1 MLWKMR
7 AAAGPREVRD
17 MRYENGWIF
26 ADGRFVRGG
35 FSVENGR
42 FAHVLEDVPGPA
54 EDLDGALV
62 IPGLVDIHV
71 HGCAGADFS
80 DGDYAGLVRMA
91 RYLARRGVTSFA
103 PASMTLPYDAL
114 DKAFHAAARLRREG
128 LADGARLVGI
138 QMEGPFLSREKR
150 GSQNPAYLRLPDWD
164 RFLRLYDAAEG
175 LLRIVDVAPE
185 LPGAAEFTRRASEK
199 CRVSVAHTAAGY
211 DQAAAVFDAGAT
223 HLTHLFNAMSGIH
236 HRHPGPIGAAS
247 ERENVTAELIC
258 DGIHVH
264 PSAVRMAFRLFP
276 GRICL
281 ISDALRCCG
290 MADGSYSLGGQEILL
305 SGGVARLTGG
315 AIAGSAA
322 NLYQC
327 MRRAVSFGIP
337 REQAVWAATAL
348 PARVIGRESETGA
361 IADGRA
367 ADFVICGGEL
377 EPRAVYLGGKRLEQS
392 PGPFAPSR

>member
-1 MLWKMR
+1 
-7 AAAGPREVRD
+7 

-42 FAHVLEDVPGPA
+42 FAHVLEDIPGPA

-91 RYLARRGVTSFA
+91 RHLARRGVTSFA

-128 LADGARLVGI
+128 LADGARLMGI

-185 LPGAAEFTRRASEK
+185 LPGAVEFTRRALEK

-322 NLYQC
+322 DLYQC

-377 EPRAVYLGGKRLEQS
+377 EPEAVYLGGKRLEQGV
-392 PGPFAPSR
+392 GPFAPNR

>member
-1 MLWKMR
+1 
-7 AAAGPREVRD
+7 

-26 ADGRFVRGG
+26 ADGRFARGG

-71 HGCAGADFS
+71 HGCAGAGFS

-128 LADGARLVGI
+128 LADGARLMGI

-185 LPGAAEFTRRASEK
+185 LPGAVEFTRRASEK

-322 NLYQC
+322 DLYQC

-377 EPRAVYLGGKRLEQS
+377 EPEAVYLGGKRLEQS
-392 PGPFAPSR
+392 VGPFAPSQ

>member
-1 MLWKMR
+1 
-7 AAAGPREVRD
+7 

-26 ADGRFVRGG
+26 AGGRFVRGG

-114 DKAFHAAARLRREG
+114 DRAFHAAARLRREG
-128 LADGARLVGI
+128 LADGARLMGI

-185 LPGAAEFTRRASEK
+185 LPGAVEFTRRASEK

-322 NLYQC
+322 DLYQC

-377 EPRAVYLGGKRLEQS
+377 EPEAVYLGGKRLEQS
-392 PGPFAPSR
+392 AGPFAPGR

>member
-1 MLWKMR
+1 
-7 AAAGPREVRD
+7 

-42 FAHVLEDVPGPA
+42 FAHVLEDIPGPA

-91 RYLARRGVTSFA
+91 RHLARRGVTSFA

-128 LADGARLVGI
+128 LADGARLMGI

-185 LPGAAEFTRRASEK
+185 LPGAVEFTRRASEK

-322 NLYQC
+322 DLYQC

-377 EPRAVYLGGKRLEQS
+377 EPEAVYLGGKRLEQGV
-392 PGPFAPSR
+392 GPFAPSL

>member
-1 MLWKMR
+1 
-7 AAAGPREVRD
+7 

-103 PASMTLPYDAL
+103 PASMTLPYNAL
-114 DKAFHAAARLRREG
+114 DKAFRAAARLRREG
-128 LADGARLVGI
+128 LADGARLMGI

-185 LPGAAEFTRRASEK
+185 LPGAVEFTRRASEK

-236 HRHPGPIGAAS
+236 HRHPGPIGVAS

-322 NLYQC
+322 DLYQC

-377 EPRAVYLGGKRLEQS
+377 EPEAVYLGGKRLEQS
-392 PGPFAPSR
+392 VGPFVPSR

>member
-1 MLWKMR
+1 
-7 AAAGPREVRD
+7 

-35 FSVENGR
+35 FSVENRR

-91 RYLARRGVTSFA
+91 RHLARRGVTSFA

-128 LADGARLVGI
+128 LADGARLMGI

-185 LPGAAEFTRRASEK
+185 LPGAVEFTCRASEK

-322 NLYQC
+322 DLYQC

-377 EPRAVYLGGKRLEQS
+377 EPEAVYLGGKRLEQS
-392 PGPFAPSR
+392 VGPFAPSR

>member
-1 MLWKMR
+1 
-7 AAAGPREVRD
+7 

-42 FAHVLEDVPGPA
+42 FAHVLEDIPGPA

-91 RYLARRGVTSFA
+91 RHLARRGVTSFA

-128 LADGARLVGI
+128 LADGARLMGI

-185 LPGAAEFTRRASEK
+185 LPGAVEFTRRASEK

-211 DQAAAVFDAGAT
+211 YQAAAVFDAGAT

-322 NLYQC
+322 DLYQC

-377 EPRAVYLGGKRLEQS
+377 EPEAVYLGGKRLEQS
-392 PGPFAPSR
+392 AGPFAPSR

>member
-1 MLWKMR
+1 
-7 AAAGPREVRD
+7 

-71 HGCAGADFS
+71 HGCDGADFS

-128 LADGARLVGI
+128 LADGARLMGI

-185 LPGAAEFTRRASEK
+185 LPGAVEFTRRASEK

-322 NLYQC
+322 DLYQC

-377 EPRAVYLGGKRLEQS
+377 EPEAVYLGGKRLEQS
-392 PGPFAPSR
+392 AGPFAPNR

>member
-1 MLWKMR
+1 
-7 AAAGPREVRD
+7 

-26 ADGRFVRGG
+26 ADGRFARGG

-42 FAHVLEDVPGPA
+42 FAHVLENVPGPA

-128 LADGARLVGI
+128 LADGARLMGI

-185 LPGAAEFTRRASEK
+185 LPGAVEFTRRASEK
-199 CRVSVAHTAAGY
+199 CRVSVAHTAAEY

-322 NLYQC
+322 DLYQC

-377 EPRAVYLGGKRLEQS
+377 EPEAVYLGGKRLEQS
-392 PGPFAPSR
+392 AGPFAPGR

>member
-1 MLWKMR
+1 
-7 AAAGPREVRD
+7 

-42 FAHVLEDVPGPA
+42 FANVLEDVPGPA

-114 DKAFHAAARLRREG
+114 DKAFHAAARLRRED
-128 LADGARLVGI
+128 LADGARLMGI

-185 LPGAAEFTRRASEK
+185 LPGAVEFTRRASEK

-322 NLYQC
+322 DLYQC

-377 EPRAVYLGGKRLEQS
+377 EPEAVYLGGKRLEQS
-392 PGPFAPSR
+392 VGPFAPSR

>member
-1 MLWKMR
+1 
-7 AAAGPREVRD
+7 

-91 RYLARRGVTSFA
+91 RHLARRGVTSFA

-128 LADGARLVGI
+128 LADGARLMGI

-185 LPGAAEFTRRASEK
+185 LPGAVEFTRRASEK

-322 NLYQC
+322 DLYQC

-348 PARVIGRESETGA
+348 PARVIGRESKTGA

-377 EPRAVYLGGKRLEQS
+377 EPEAVYLGGKRLEQS
-392 PGPFAPSR
+392 VGPFAPSQ

>member
-1 MLWKMR
+1 
-7 AAAGPREVRD
+7 

-42 FAHVLEDVPGPA
+42 FAHVLEDIPGPA

-128 LADGARLVGI
+128 LADGARLMGI

-175 LLRIVDVAPE
+175 PLRIVDVAPE
-185 LPGAAEFTRRASEK
+185 LPGAVEFTRRASEK

-322 NLYQC
+322 DLYQC

-348 PARVIGRESETGA
+348 PARVIGRESETGV

-377 EPRAVYLGGKRLEQS
+377 EPEAVYLGGKRLEQS
-392 PGPFAPSR
+392 VGPFAPGR

>member
-1 MLWKMR
+1 
-7 AAAGPREVRD
+7 

-114 DKAFHAAARLRREG
+114 DKAFHAAARLHREG
-128 LADGARLVGI
+128 LADGARLMGI

-185 LPGAAEFTRRASEK
+185 LPGAVEFTRRASEK

-322 NLYQC
+322 DLYQC

-361 IADGRA
+361 ITDGRA

-377 EPRAVYLGGKRLEQS
+377 EPEAVYLGGKRLEQS
-392 PGPFAPSR
+392 VGPFAPSR

>member
-1 MLWKMR
+1 
-7 AAAGPREVRD
+7 

-26 ADGRFVRGG
+26 ADGRFARGG

-114 DKAFHAAARLRREG
+114 DKAFHAAARLHREG
-128 LADGARLVGI
+128 LADGARLMGI

-175 LLRIVDVAPE
+175 LLRIVYVAPE
-185 LPGAAEFTRRASEK
+185 LPGAVEFTRRASEK

-322 NLYQC
+322 DLYQC

-367 ADFVICGGEL
+367 ADFVICGGD
-377 EPRAVYLGGKRLEQS
+377 LGGKRLEQS
-392 PGPFAPSR
+392 VGPFAPSR

>member
-1 MLWKMR
+1 
-7 AAAGPREVRD
+7 

-26 ADGRFVRGG
+26 ADGRFARGG

-128 LADGARLVGI
+128 LADGARLMGI

-185 LPGAAEFTRRASEK
+185 LPGAVEFTRRASEK

-211 DQAAAVFDAGAT
+211 DQATAVFDAGAT

-322 NLYQC
+322 DLYQC

-377 EPRAVYLGGKRLEQS
+377 EPEAVYLGGKRLEQS
-392 PGPFAPSR
+392 AGPFAPSR

>member
-1 MLWKMR
+1 
-7 AAAGPREVRD
+7 

-80 DGDYAGLVRMA
+80 DGDYAGLVCMA

-128 LADGARLVGI
+128 LADGARLMGI

-185 LPGAAEFTRRASEK
+185 LPGAVEFTRRASEK

-258 DGIHVH
+258 DGIHIH

-322 NLYQC
+322 DLYQC

-377 EPRAVYLGGKRLEQS
+377 EPEAVYLGGKRLEQS
-392 PGPFAPSR
+392 VGSFAPGR

>member
-1 MLWKMR
+1 
-7 AAAGPREVRD
+7 

-80 DGDYAGLVRMA
+80 DGDYAGMVRMA

-114 DKAFHAAARLRREG
+114 DKAFHAAARLHREG
-128 LADGARLVGI
+128 LADGARLMGI

-185 LPGAAEFTRRASEK
+185 LPGAVEFTRRASEK

-322 NLYQC
+322 DLYQC

-377 EPRAVYLGGKRLEQS
+377 EPEAVYLGGKRLEQS
-392 PGPFAPSR
+392 AGPFAPSR

>member
-1 MLWKMR
+1 
-7 AAAGPREVRD
+7 

-114 DKAFHAAARLRREG
+114 DKAFHAAARLRRED
-128 LADGARLVGI
+128 LADGARLMGI

-185 LPGAAEFTRRASEK
+185 LPGAVEFTRRASEK

-322 NLYQC
+322 DLYQC

-377 EPRAVYLGGKRLEQS
+377 EPEAVYLGGKRLEQS
-392 PGPFAPSR
+392 AGPFAPSR

>member
-1 MLWKMR
+1 
-7 AAAGPREVRD
+7 

-128 LADGARLVGI
+128 LADGARLMGI

-185 LPGAAEFTRRASEK
+185 LPGAVEFTRRASEK

-211 DQAAAVFDAGAT
+211 DQATAAFDAGAT

-305 SGGVARLTGG
+305 TGGVARLTGG

-322 NLYQC
+322 DLYQC

-348 PARVIGRESETGA
+348 PARVIGRESETGV

-377 EPRAVYLGGKRLEQS
+377 EPEAVYLGGKRLEQS
-392 PGPFAPSR
+392 AGPFAPSR

>member
-1 MLWKMR
+1 
-7 AAAGPREVRD
+7 

-128 LADGARLVGI
+128 LADGARLMGI

-185 LPGAAEFTRRASEK
+185 LPGAVEFTRRASEK

-322 NLYQC
+322 DLYQC

-337 REQAVWAATAL
+337 REQVVWAATAL

-377 EPRAVYLGGKRLEQS
+377 EPEAVYLGGKRLEQS
-392 PGPFAPSR
+392 VGPFAPSR

>member
-236 HRHPGPIGAAS
+236 HRSPGPIGAAS

-322 NLYQC
+322 DLYQC

>member
-1 MLWKMR
+1 
-7 AAAGPREVRD
+7 

-35 FSVENGR
+35 FSVENRR

-128 LADGARLVGI
+128 LADGARLMGI

-185 LPGAAEFTRRASEK
+185 LPGAVEFTRRASEK

-322 NLYQC
+322 DLYQC

-377 EPRAVYLGGKRLEQS
+377 EPEAVYLGGKRLEQS
-392 PGPFAPSR
+392 VGPFVPSR

>member
-1 MLWKMR
+1 
-7 AAAGPREVRD
+7 

-42 FAHVLEDVPGPA
+42 FAHVLEDIPGPA

-91 RYLARRGVTSFA
+91 RHLARRGVTSFA

-128 LADGARLVGI
+128 LADGARLMGI

-185 LPGAAEFTRRASEK
+185 LPGAVEFTRRASEK

-322 NLYQC
+322 DLYQC

-377 EPRAVYLGGKRLEQS
+377 ESEAVYLGGKRLEQS
-392 PGPFAPSR
+392 AGPFAPSR

>member
-1 MLWKMR
+1 
-7 AAAGPREVRD
+7 

-114 DKAFHAAARLRREG
+114 DKAFHAAARLHREG
-128 LADGARLVGI
+128 LADGARLMGI

-175 LLRIVDVAPE
+175 LLRIVDVTPE
-185 LPGAAEFTRRASEK
+185 LPGAVEFTRRASEK

-322 NLYQC
+322 DLYQC

-377 EPRAVYLGGKRLEQS
+377 EPEAVYLGGKRLEQS
-392 PGPFAPSR
+392 VGPFAPSR

>member
-1 MLWKMR
+1 
-7 AAAGPREVRD
+7 

-26 ADGRFVRGG
+26 ADGRFARGG

-128 LADGARLVGI
+128 LADGARLMGI

-185 LPGAAEFTRRASEK
+185 LPEAAEFTRRASEK

-276 GRICL
+276 RRICL

-322 NLYQC
+322 DLYQC

-377 EPRAVYLGGKRLEQS
+377 EPEAVYLGGKRLEQS
-392 PGPFAPSR
+392 VGPFAPSQ

>member
-1 MLWKMR
+1 
-7 AAAGPREVRD
+7 

-26 ADGRFVRGG
+26 ADGRFARGG

-128 LADGARLVGI
+128 LADGARLMGI

-150 GSQNPAYLRLPDWD
+150 GSQNPAYLCLPDWD

-185 LPGAAEFTRRASEK
+185 LPGAVEFTRRASEK

-322 NLYQC
+322 DLYQC

-361 IADGRA
+361 IADGQE

-377 EPRAVYLGGKRLEQS
+377 EPEAVYLGGKRLEQS
-392 PGPFAPSR
+392 AGPFAPGR

>member
-7 AAAGPREVRD
+7 AAAGLREVRN
-17 MRYENGWIF
+17 MRYENGRIF
-26 ADGRFVRGG
+26 VNGQFAWGG
-35 FSVENGR
+35 FSVESGR
-42 FAHVLEDVPGPA
+42 FAHVLEDIPGPA

-62 IPGLVDIHV
+62 IPGLVDIHI
-71 HGCAGADFS
+71 HGCIGDDFS

-91 RYLARRGVTSFA
+91 RYLARWGVTSFA

-114 DKAFHAAARLRREG
+114 DTAFRTAARLHREG
-128 LADGARLVGI
+128 PADGARLVGI

-150 GSQNPAYLRLPDWD
+150 GSQNPAYLRLPDRD
-164 RFLRLYDAAEG
+164 SFLRLYDAAEG

-185 LPGAAEFTRRASEK
+185 LPGAVEFTRRASEK

-247 ERENVTAELIC
+247 EREHVTAELIC

-315 AIAGSAA
+315 TIAGSAA
-322 NLYQC
+322 DLYQC

-367 ADFVICGGEL
+367 ADFVICGGDL

-392 PGPFAPSR
+392 PDPFAPSR

>member
-1 MLWKMR
+1 
-7 AAAGPREVRD
+7 

-42 FAHVLEDVPGPA
+42 FAHVLEDIPGPA

-128 LADGARLVGI
+128 LADGARLMGI

-164 RFLRLYDAAEG
+164 SFLRLYDAAEG

-185 LPGAAEFTRRASEK
+185 LPGAVEFTRRASEK

-223 HLTHLFNAMSGIH
+223 HLTHLFNAMSSIH

-322 NLYQC
+322 DLYQC

-377 EPRAVYLGGKRLEQS
+377 EPEAVYLGGKRLEQS
-392 PGPFAPSR
+392 AGPFAPSR

>member
-1 MLWKMR
+1 
-7 AAAGPREVRD
+7 

-54 EDLDGALV
+54 EDLDGVLV

-128 LADGARLVGI
+128 LADGARLMGI

-185 LPGAAEFTRRASEK
+185 LPGAVEFTRRASEK

-322 NLYQC
+322 DLYQC

-377 EPRAVYLGGKRLEQS
+377 EPEAVYLGGKRLEQS
-392 PGPFAPSR
+392 VGPFAPSR

>member
-1 MLWKMR
+1 
-7 AAAGPREVRD
+7 

-26 ADGRFVRGG
+26 ADGRVVRGG

-128 LADGARLVGI
+128 LADGARLMGI

-164 RFLRLYDAAEG
+164 SFLRLYDAAEG

-185 LPGAAEFTRRASEK
+185 LPGAVEFTRRASEK

-322 NLYQC
+322 DLYQC

-377 EPRAVYLGGKRLEQS
+377 EPEAVYLGGKRLEQS
-392 PGPFAPSR
+392 VGPFASSR

>member
-1 MLWKMR
+1 
-7 AAAGPREVRD
+7 

-35 FSVENGR
+35 FSVENGQ

-128 LADGARLVGI
+128 LADGARLMGI

-185 LPGAAEFTRRASEK
+185 LPGAVEFTRRASEK

-322 NLYQC
+322 DLYQC

-377 EPRAVYLGGKRLEQS
+377 EPEAVYLGGKRLEQS
-392 PGPFAPSR
+392 AGPFAPSR

>member
-1 MLWKMR
+1 
-7 AAAGPREVRD
+7 

-35 FSVENGR
+35 FSVENRR

-128 LADGARLVGI
+128 LADGARLMGI

-185 LPGAAEFTRRASEK
+185 LPGAVEFTRRASEK

-322 NLYQC
+322 DLYQC

-377 EPRAVYLGGKRLEQS
+377 EPEAVYLGGKRLEQS
-392 PGPFAPSR
+392 AGPFAPSR

>member
-1 MLWKMR
+1 
-7 AAAGPREVRD
+7 

-54 EDLDGALV
+54 EDLGGALV

-128 LADGARLVGI
+128 LADGARLMGI

-185 LPGAAEFTRRASEK
+185 LPGAVEFTRRASEK

-322 NLYQC
+322 DLYQC

-377 EPRAVYLGGKRLEQS
+377 EPEAVYLGGKRLEQS
-392 PGPFAPSR
+392 VGPFAPSR

>member
-1 MLWKMR
+1 
-7 AAAGPREVRD
+7 

-91 RYLARRGVTSFA
+91 RYLARQGVTSFA

-128 LADGARLVGI
+128 LADGARLMGI

-185 LPGAAEFTRRASEK
+185 LPGAVEFTRRASEK

-247 ERENVTAELIC
+247 ERESVTAELIC

-322 NLYQC
+322 DLYQC

-337 REQAVWAATAL
+337 RERAVWAATAL

-377 EPRAVYLGGKRLEQS
+377 EPEAVYLGGKRLEQS
-392 PGPFAPSR
+392 VGPFAPSR

>member
-1 MLWKMR
+1 
-7 AAAGPREVRD
+7 

-128 LADGARLVGI
+128 LADGARLMGI

-185 LPGAAEFTRRASEK
+185 LPGAVEFTRRASEK

-322 NLYQC
+322 DLYQC

-377 EPRAVYLGGKRLEQS
+377 ELEAVYLGGKRLEQS
-392 PGPFAPSR
+392 VGPFAPSR

>member
-1 MLWKMR
+1 
-7 AAAGPREVRD
+7 

-54 EDLDGALV
+54 EYLDGALV

-114 DKAFHAAARLRREG
+114 DKAFHAAARLHREG
-128 LADGARLVGI
+128 LADGARLMGI

-185 LPGAAEFTRRASEK
+185 LPGAVEFTRRASEK

-322 NLYQC
+322 DLYQC

-377 EPRAVYLGGKRLEQS
+377 EPEAVYLGGKRLEQS
-392 PGPFAPSR
+392 VGPFAPSR

>member
-1 MLWKMR
+1 
-7 AAAGPREVRD
+7 

-91 RYLARRGVTSFA
+91 RHLARRGVTSFA

-114 DKAFHAAARLRREG
+114 DKAFHAAAQLRREG
-128 LADGARLVGI
+128 LADGARLMGI

-185 LPGAAEFTRRASEK
+185 LPGAVEFTRRASEK

-322 NLYQC
+322 DLYQC

-377 EPRAVYLGGKRLEQS
+377 EPEAVYLGGKRLEQGV
-392 PGPFAPSR
+392 GPFAPSR

>member
-1 MLWKMR
+1 
-7 AAAGPREVRD
+7 

-91 RYLARRGVTSFA
+91 RHLARQGVTSFA

-114 DKAFHAAARLRREG
+114 DRAFHAAARLRREG
-128 LADGARLVGI
+128 LADGARLMGI

-185 LPGAAEFTRRASEK
+185 LPGAVEFTRRASEK

-322 NLYQC
+322 DLYQC

-377 EPRAVYLGGKRLEQS
+377 EPEAVYLGGKRLEQS
-392 PGPFAPSR
+392 VGPFAPSR

>member
-1 MLWKMR
+1 MR

-26 ADGRFVRGG
+26 ADGRFARGG

-128 LADGARLVGI
+128 LADGARLMGI

-185 LPGAAEFTRRASEK
+185 LPGAVEFTRRASEK
-199 CRVSVAHTAAGY
+199 CRVSVAHTAAEY

-322 NLYQC
+322 DLYQC

-377 EPRAVYLGGKRLEQS
+377 EPEAVYLGGKRLEQS
-392 PGPFAPSR
+392 AGPFAPSR

>member
-1 MLWKMR
+1 
-7 AAAGPREVRD
+7 

-71 HGCAGADFS
+71 HGCTGADFS

-128 LADGARLVGI
+128 LADGARLMGI

-322 NLYQC
+322 DLYQC

-377 EPRAVYLGGKRLEQS
+377 EPEAVYLGGKRLEQS
-392 PGPFAPSR
+392 VGPFAPSR